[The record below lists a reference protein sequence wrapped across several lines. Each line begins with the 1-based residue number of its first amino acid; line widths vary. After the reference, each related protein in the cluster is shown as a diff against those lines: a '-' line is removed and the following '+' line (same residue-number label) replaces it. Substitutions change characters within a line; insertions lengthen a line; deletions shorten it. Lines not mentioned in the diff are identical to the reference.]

1 MNDIQE
7 NYELL
12 TTSGRVVKTDTGLK
26 VVKG

>member
-1 MNDIQE
+1 MKDRQE

-12 TTSGRVVKTDTGLK
+12 TTSGRVVKTDTGLE